1 MSTTSTTS
9 RCRKFR
15 HRRRTGRNK
24 NRTRTG
30 RNRTVGGRTPTRR
43 RNRSTRIQNKII
55 DNSIQKDNNCK
66 GENLFHSYTECAE
79 NCNRDY
85 CDKKVY
91 QRYDPED
98 VFYDTHRY
106 APHKSRHPSKVT
118 YRTPRFPKR
127 DWTPTN

>member
-15 HRRRTGRNK
+15 HRRRTGRNR

-30 RNRTVGGRTPTRR
+30 RNRTVGGRTPTYS
-43 RNRSTRIQNKII
+43 RNRSTRIQNRII
-55 DNSIQKDNNCK
+55 DNSIQNNNNCK

-79 NCNRDY
+79 NCNHNY

-91 QRYDPED
+91 LPYDPEGD
-98 VFYDTHRY
+98 FDETHRH
-106 APHKSRHPSKVT
+106 APHKPRHYHKVG
-118 YRTPRFPKR
+118 YRTQRGHIPR
-127 DWTPTN
+127 DWVPI